1 MHGPE
6 DADDSPMPIVETT
19 REVIKYLNKGE
30 QRLAAF
36 DAAGY
41 MVMQNVIVCEA
52 GKKNEVIARMSKSL
66 DTLVQVAGGSM
77 GAVQK
82 K

>member
-1 MHGPE
+1 MHGPDE
-6 DADDSPMPIVETT
+6 GDDSPLPIVEAP

-30 QRLAAF
+30 ARLAAF

-41 MVMQNVIVCEA
+41 MVMQNVIVCEL
-52 GKKNEVIARMSKSL
+52 GKKQDVIERMNKSL
-66 DTLVQVAGGSM
+66 DTLVQVTGGSSAP
-77 GAVQK
+77 GPK